1 MKETANIHGTYEGN
15 LTRVLPSE
23 IRRLKREAKA
33 AEIIKSIK
41 GDRWRRKVAAPKPPI
56 QIEFSNLEPGDLV
69 YFLYSA
75 GLIKIGYTS
84 DIYKR
89 FADLKNM
96 GGAPAQLIAVV
107 PGNKSCE
114 KSLHRIFK
122 ADRKHGEWFQISA
135 DIRRYLGCLDEAVG
149 ALMTPDEAKAA
160 GSCLLRL
167 EIAETAQ

>member
-1 MKETANIHGTYEGN
+1 VKETANIHGTDEGN

-23 IRRLKREAKA
+23 SRRLKREANA

-41 GDRWRRKVAAPKPPI
+41 GDRWRRKVAVPKPI
-56 QIEFSNLEPGDLV
+56 QIEFSNLEPGELV

-75 GLIKIGYTS
+75 GLIKIGYTR

-107 PGNKSCE
+107 PGNKNCE
-114 KSLHRIFK
+114 KSLHHIFK

-135 DIRRYLGCLDEAVG
+135 DIRRYLGCLDEAVS
-149 ALMTPDEAKAA
+149 ALMTPDAAKSA
-160 GSCLLRL
+160 GSCLARL
-167 EIAETAQ
+167 EIAEAAQ